1 LNREAKIAGGNLSFP
16 CLTALRVARGYV
28 AQAHDNSNPAGR
40 TKQEFYKESK
50 TSIVC
55 CLLTRIHMT
64 KKEAAIKVRGLKK
77 SYGKNEV
84 LKGIDLTVNK
94 GSMLALLGPN
104 GAGKTTTVRI
114 LSTLLKYDDGQVTID
129 GFDVDKQASQ
139 VRSVIGLTGQSAA
152 IDELLTGR
160 ENLVMMG
167 RLYRLTK
174 DSAKARAEE
183 LLAEFDLVDAADRTV
198 KTYSGGMRR
207 RLDLAVSLI
216 AAPPIIFLDEP
227 TTGLDP
233 RSRIAMWEI
242 IRKLMT
248 GGTTILLTTQY
259 LEEADQLAD
268 QIMVIDGGK
277 VIAEGTA
284 TELKSKVGKDHLELV
299 FKDTD
304 NFLAATRLLKE
315 DVIDTNDREYSLS
328 MVIDDTNKDVRRVLD
343 VLASKGIDI
352 VSMAVH
358 KPTLDD
364 VFLSLTGK
372 QVKHTDAEGE
382 A

>member
-1 LNREAKIAGGNLSFP
+1 MPTQIAITVKN
-16 CLTALRVARGYV
+16 
-28 AQAHDNSNPAGR
+28 
-40 TKQEFYKESK
+40 
-50 TSIVC
+50 
-55 CLLTRIHMT
+55 
-64 KKEAAIKVRGLKK
+64 LKK
-77 SYGKNEV
+77 SYGKTQV
-84 LKGIDLTVNK
+84 LNGIDLTVER
-94 GSMLALLGPN
+94 GTMLALLGPN

-114 LSTLLKYDDGQVTID
+114 LSTLLP
-129 GFDVDKQASQ
+129 FDSGDVIVEGHDVATHADK

-152 IDELLTGR
+152 VDELLTGR

-174 DSAKARAEE
+174 ASATARSKE
-183 LLAEFDLVDAADRTV
+183 LLEDFDLLKAADRPV

-216 AAPPIIFLDEP
+216 AVPPIIFLDEP

-233 RSRIAMWEI
+233 RSRISMWEI
-242 IRKLMT
+242 IKKLMD

-268 QIMVIDGGK
+268 KIVVIDGGK

-284 TELKSKVGKDHLELV
+284 KDLKAKVGKDRLEIIFSDAKRLKAARKALGKTVVDSSEKDFSLTLV
-299 FKDTD
+299 I
-304 NFLAATRLLKE
+304 N
-315 DVIDTNDREYSLS
+315 
-328 MVIDDTNKDVRRVLD
+328 DTNKDIRQVLD
-343 VLASKGIDI
+343 MLAQANIDI
-352 VSMAVH
+352 ASMAVH

-372 QVKHTDAEGE
+372 QKETTTEEE

>member
-1 LNREAKIAGGNLSFP
+1 MATDKVAI
-16 CLTALRVARGYV
+16 RV
-28 AQAHDNSNPAGR
+28 Q
-40 TKQEFYKESK
+40 
-50 TSIVC
+50 
-55 CLLTRIHMT
+55 
-64 KKEAAIKVRGLKK
+64 GLKK
-77 SYGKNEV
+77 SYGKNNV
-84 LKGIDLTVNK
+84 LKGINFTVKK

-114 LSTLLKYDDGQVTID
+114 LSTLLSYDEGKVTID
-129 GFDVDKQASQ
+129 GLDIAKQADD
-139 VRSVIGLTGQSAA
+139 VRKVIGLTGQSAA
-152 IDELLTGR
+152 VDELLTGR

-167 RLYRLTK
+167 RLYRLTAK
-174 DSAKARAEE
+174 SAKERADE
-183 LLAEFDLVDAADRTV
+183 LLHEFDLLDAADRAL

-242 IRKLMT
+242 IRKLMAA
-248 GGTTILLTTQY
+248 GTTILLTTQY

-268 QIMVIDGGK
+268 QIIVIDGGK

-284 TELKSKVGKDHLELV
+284 KELKGKVGKDRLELLFASKGSLMSAREKLGSDV
-299 FKDTD
+299 VDVNDKDNSLT
-304 NFLAATRLLKE
+304 L
-315 DVIDTNDREYSLS
+315 VINDTN
-328 MVIDDTNKDVRRVLD
+328 TDVRRVLD
-343 VLASKGIDI
+343 LLAKTGIK
-352 VSMAVH
+352 VESLAVH

-372 QVKHTDAEGE
+372 QKQLKEDGE

>member
-1 LNREAKIAGGNLSFP
+1 
-16 CLTALRVARGYV
+16 
-28 AQAHDNSNPAGR
+28 
-40 TKQEFYKESK
+40 
-50 TSIVC
+50 
-55 CLLTRIHMT
+55 MT
-64 KKEAAIKVRGLKK
+64 KNDVAIQVKNLKK
-77 SYGKNEV
+77 SYGKTVV
-84 LKGIDLTVNK
+84 LKGIDLTVQK
-94 GSMLALLGPN
+94 GTMLALLGPN

-114 LSTLLKYDDGQVTID
+114 LSTLLKHDDGKVIINGYDVAKEADKVRTI
-129 GFDVDKQASQ
+129 
-139 VRSVIGLTGQSAA
+139 IGLTGQSAA
-152 IDELLTGR
+152 VDELLTGR

-167 RLYRLTK
+167 QLYRLTTA
-174 DSAKARAEE
+174 SAKARAEE
-183 LLAEFDLVDAADRTV
+183 LLKDFDLEEAAGRPV
-198 KTYSGGMRR
+198 KTYSGGMKR

-242 IRKLMT
+242 IRKLMDD
-248 GGTTILLTTQY
+248 GTTILLTTQY

-268 QIMVIDGGK
+268 RIVVIDGGK

-284 TELKSKVGKDHLELV
+284 KELKSKVGKDRFELV
-299 FKDTD
+299 FQDGTSYKS
-304 NFLAATRLLKE
+304 ATALLKADIVSKDDKE
-315 DVIDTNDREYSLS
+315 RSMT

-343 VLASKGIDI
+343 TLASKGIDLE
-352 VSMAVH
+352 SMAVH

-372 QVKHTDAEGE
+372 QTKSNGDDGE